1 MRIVS
6 PEEFESPAFAA
17 RWRTLRERCPPCD
30 EGQTKYWN
38 RYWWRYFGRSSGKKL
53 FVLVEEDD
61 SGELL
66 ALWPLFR
73 RRRFGL
79 RVLSWIGQADGMVT
93 DYTMPLV
100 PEEHREKGIRSFL
113 EFIADRASEW
123 DIVDIGIPGW
133 SELMPEFVESA
144 VIHGGRRGLFWDSY
158 VIEHTTSLE
167 LGTSFDQYVASL
179 GPNLRR
185 RVRGYLREAE
195 ALGATFEILR
205 GRDCATMLPELLRL
219 NQTRWKV
226 FKDRRARD
234 FLMHYIAELP
244 VGEES
249 VFLACLR
256 VNGAVLAAVLGYES
270 KGICYMHSGGV
281 DRNAPGKLNA
291 GTAMWA
297 LLFKALMDTGHTRL
311 EWGPGVEEYKLVLG
325 ARIDTA
331 YGMTLW
337 HSPSAIERWRVGE
350 SLLAAKRWA
359 FTSGR
364 RMLETMQRQ
373 FRPAIRATQ
382 SA

>member
-17 RWRTLRERCPPCD
+17 KWRALRDRCPPCD

-38 RYWWRYFGRSSGKKL
+38 RYWWRYFGHSSSKKL
-53 FVLVEEDD
+53 FVLVEEENDV
-61 SGELL
+61 LL
-66 ALWPLFR
+66 ALWPLFLR
-73 RRRFGL
+73 KRFGL

-93 DYTMPLV
+93 DYTMPLL
-100 PEEHREKGIRSFL
+100 PEQYREKGIKTFL
-113 EFIADRASEW
+113 EFLADNESEW
-123 DIVDIGIPGW
+123 DILDIGIPGW
-133 SELMPEFVESA
+133 SELMPAFVESA
-144 VIHGGRRGLFWDSY
+144 VIHGGRRGLSWDSY

-167 LGTSFDQYVASL
+167 LGTSFESYVSSL

-195 ALGATFEILR
+195 AVGARFDILR
-205 GRDCATMLPELLRL
+205 GRDCAQLLPQLVRL

-226 FKDRRARD
+226 FNDRRARE
-234 FLMHYIAELP
+234 FLSHYIAELP

-256 VNGAVLAAVLGYES
+256 VDDKVLAAVLGYES

-337 HSPSAIERWRVGE
+337 HEPSAIERWRFGE
-350 SLLAAKRWA
+350 SLVATKRWA

-364 RMLETMQRQ
+364 RILGSVQRM
-373 FRPAIRATQ
+373 FRPAAPVAQ
-382 SA
+382 QA